1 MSELSDLQKEINN
14 LKLKS
19 KGIELEYQY
28 VNELKDKKILKLQ
41 NDLKEEEEK
50 KEYYIKEFEECVKK
64 MEHYRD
70 ELNKIKSSRW
80 WKIKE
85 KIKNKI
91 KG

>member
-64 MEHYRD
+64 VDNYKK
-70 ELNKIKSSRW
+70 ELDIIKASKW
-80 WKIKE
+80 WKFRE
-85 KIKNKI
+85 KIKGRK
-91 KG
+91 

>member
-64 MEHYRD
+64 VDNYKK
-70 ELNKIKSSRW
+70 ELDIIKASKW
-80 WKIKE
+80 WKFRV
-85 KIKNKI
+85 KI
-91 KG
+91 KGRK

>member
-64 MEHYRD
+64 MDNYKK
-70 ELNKIKSSRW
+70 ELDIIKASKW
-80 WKIKE
+80 WKFRE
-85 KIKNKI
+85 KIKGRK
-91 KG
+91 

>member
-64 MEHYRD
+64 MDNYKK
-70 ELNKIKSSRW
+70 ELDIIKVSKW
-80 WKIKE
+80 WKFRE
-85 KIKNKI
+85 KIKGRK
-91 KG
+91 